1 MIDPRILL
9 TEWYL
14 DSFVLHIQLVVVC
27 VILTSTLSVMSL
39 VLFLVYNHLASLHTV
54 NV

>member
-9 TEWYL
+9 IEWYL

-39 VLFLVYNHLASLHTV
+39 VWFLICNHLASFLTV